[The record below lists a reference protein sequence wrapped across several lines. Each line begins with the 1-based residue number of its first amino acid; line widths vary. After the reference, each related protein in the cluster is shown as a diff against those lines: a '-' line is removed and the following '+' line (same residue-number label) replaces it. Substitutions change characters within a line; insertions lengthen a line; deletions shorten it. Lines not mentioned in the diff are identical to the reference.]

1 MLSCLKLV
9 SLFDSSSRNYRGG
22 DQITLSGEKSSLLY
36 EKAANNG
43 QN

>member
-9 SLFDSSSRNYRGG
+9 SLFGSSSTNYRGG
-22 DQITLSGEKSSLLY
+22 DQITLSGEESSLLY
-36 EKAANNG
+36 EKVANKG